1 MKENKNNNEMK
12 RDKNLNPKKKS
23 DFPPGYGK
31 FPYVVVKIGYAR
43 YLQIPI
49 HRISKA
55 KDPSLKG
62 IFISEE
68 ENTALKLK
76 RDHDLDALMQVRRKH
91 FGKNEI
97 YLPMC
102 LVEGP
107 EDAIY
112 VDEQGNASENS
123 SIPKGGVLLT
133 AKHDIISM
141 EGPHYYLFNE

>member
-1 MKENKNNNEMK
+1 MKEIKEFK
-12 RDKNLNPKKKS
+12 RKKKN

-49 HRISKA
+49 HRTSKEE
-55 KDPSLKG
+55 DFSLKG

-68 ENTALKLK
+68 KEPDIKLK
-76 RDHDLDALMQVRRKH
+76 KEHDLYALMQVRKQNYQE
-91 FGKNEI
+91 KNI

-107 EDAIY
+107 EDAVYI
-112 VDEQGNASENS
+112 DEQGNTSENS

-133 AKHDIISM
+133 ANHDIISM

>member
-1 MKENKNNNEMK
+1 MKEFNEDNTK
-12 RDKNLNPKKKS
+12 RKS

-31 FPYVVVKIGYAR
+31 FPYVVGKMGYGR

-49 HRISKA
+49 HRNSKEE
-55 KDPSLKG
+55 DPSFKG

-68 ENTALKLK
+68 EEPDLKL
-76 RDHDLDALMQVRRKH
+76 RREHDLDALIQVRRQH
-91 FGKNEI
+91 YEKNEI

-112 VDEQGNASENS
+112 VDEQGNASGNS

-133 AKHDIISM
+133 AKHDILSM
-141 EGPHYYLFNE
+141 YGPHYYTPNV